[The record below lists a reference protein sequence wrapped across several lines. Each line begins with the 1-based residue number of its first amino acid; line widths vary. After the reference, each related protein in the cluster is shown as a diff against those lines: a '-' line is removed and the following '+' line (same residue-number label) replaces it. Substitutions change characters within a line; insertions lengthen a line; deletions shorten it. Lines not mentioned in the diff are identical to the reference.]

1 MTQEIIQRQDSAP
14 VVQSSESATMLQ
26 VIQSMAT
33 NPACDMDKLE
43 RLMQLKERMDAKAA
57 ESAFNAALSRVQA
70 GMGRVEADATNSQ
83 TRSQYATYGK
93 LDKAVRP
100 VYTREG
106 FSLSFS
112 TEAAPEGFVGMVCY
126 VSHSVGHTREYR
138 ALVPSDGK
146 GAKGGDVMT
155 KTHAFGSGTSYGMRY
170 LLKMIFNIAI
180 GEEDDDG
187 NAATGQDLR
196 DAALNDLLK
205 RVTDA
210 RDADQLTKV
219 WQSGVTVLKAARD
232 TAGYEE
238 LKAAVSKRGKELEA
252 SHDSV

>member
-1 MTQEIIQRQDSAP
+1 MSNEIVHRQESTPVVQASEPTTILQIIQRAASDPS
-14 VVQSSESATMLQ
+14 
-26 VIQSMAT
+26 
-33 NPACDMDKLE
+33 CDLDKME
-43 RLMQLKERMDAKAA
+43 RLMAMKERMDAVQA
-57 ESAFNAALSRVQA
+57 EANFNAALSRVQA

-126 VSHSVGHTREYR
+126 VSHSTGHTREYR